1 MEVKN
6 KNNIR
11 VILYILLLL
20 VVFSIIF
27 FIFKNEI
34 SNEKLEK
41 NNVGLVDENTIL
53 PTPDRIIYKNI
64 NNEYIIINSGTS
76 AYTQIYSE
84 LYNRITNTIEGK
96 VYSEDEI
103 SQMQN
108 KGTFIEF
115 DYNSKSKNY
124 VFILEEKEIGIIK
137 RFSDGG
143 QVIQTSLS
151 NKDKLIKK
159 IENLTKD
166 ISTKYDFN
174 TEYNYNS
181 ENKLSKVAND
191 LKLSQTKVAGVYQ
204 QVIEYDEN
212 EYNAI
217 LKKLNFKTSH
227 EMPKVDF
234 NKQSVIVTVSRY
246 EIKDI
251 QKNIGNIKYE
261 LGKFL
266 DEYSVNIFIVSKV
279 VNSKCIY
286 FNTNVDELNVSKI
299 SINDNKNGVE
309 YYVQNGKYYA
319 NINNTKTEI
328 ISIEIAS
335 DIAEEETKKA
345 KYQYQS
351 WKSEFYRGE
360 SIDNSIS
367 GELILGLDDNSR
379 LYHWRAEWQNEEYEG
394 KTMWKIRLFDKN
406 DPLTSLYIYVDAIN
420 GEIIGAG
427 ASSD

>member
-367 GELILGLDDNSR
+367 GELILGLDDISR

-427 ASSD
+427 ASGD

>member
-1 MEVKN
+1 M
-6 KNNIR
+6 
-11 VILYILLLL
+11 
-20 VVFSIIF
+20 
-27 FIFKNEI
+27 
-34 SNEKLEK
+34 
-41 NNVGLVDENTIL
+41 
-53 PTPDRIIYKNI
+53 
-64 NNEYIIINSGTS
+64 
-76 AYTQIYSE
+76 
-84 LYNRITNTIEGK
+84 
-96 VYSEDEI
+96 
-103 SQMQN
+103 
-108 KGTFIEF
+108 
-115 DYNSKSKNY
+115 
-124 VFILEEKEIGIIK
+124 
-137 RFSDGG
+137 
-143 QVIQTSLS
+143 
-151 NKDKLIKK
+151 
-159 IENLTKD
+159 
-166 ISTKYDFN
+166 
-174 TEYNYNS
+174 
-181 ENKLSKVAND
+181 SKVAND

-328 ISIEIAS
+328 ISIKIAS

-367 GELILGLDDNSR
+367 GELILGLDDISR

>member
-1 MEVKN
+1 MEV

-11 VILYILLLL
+11 VILYILLLV

-27 FIFKNEI
+27 FIFKIEI

-96 VYSEDEI
+96 VYLEDEI

-108 KGTFIEF
+108 KGSFIEF
-115 DYNSKSKNY
+115 DYNIKSKNY

-151 NKDKLIKK
+151 NKDRLIKK
-159 IENLTKD
+159 IDNLTKD
-166 ISTKYDFN
+166 IYAKYDFN

-204 QVIEYDEN
+204 KVIEYDEN
-212 EYNAI
+212 EYNAV
-217 LKKLNFKTSH
+217 LKKLNFKTNN
-227 EMPKVDF
+227 EIPKVDF

-328 ISIEIAS
+328 ISIETAS
-335 DIAEEETKKA
+335 DIAEEEAKKA
-345 KYQYQS
+345 KYQYQG
-351 WKSEFYRGE
+351 WKSEFYTRE
-360 SIDNSIS
+360 SENDSIS
-367 GELILGLDDNSR
+367 GELIFELNDISK
-379 LYHWRAEWQNEEYEG
+379 LYYWKAEWQNEEYEG
-394 KTMWKIRLFDKN
+394 KIMWKIRLLDKN
-406 DPLTSLYIYVDAIN
+406 DPLTNLYIYIDAIS
-420 GEIIGAG
+420 GKIIGAG
-427 ASSD
+427 AESD

>member
-20 VVFSIIF
+20 LVFSIIF

-367 GELILGLDDNSR
+367 GELILGLDDISR

>member
-319 NINNTKTEI
+319 NINNTKTEV

-367 GELILGLDDNSR
+367 GELILGLDDISR

>member
-27 FIFKNEI
+27 FIFKIEI

-108 KGTFIEF
+108 KSSFIEF

-124 VFILEEKEIGIIK
+124 VFMLEEKEIGIIK

-151 NKDKLIKK
+151 NKDRLIKK
-159 IENLTKD
+159 IDNLTKD
-166 ISTKYDFN
+166 IYAKYDFN
-174 TEYNYNS
+174 TEYKYNS

-204 QVIEYDEN
+204 KVIEYDEN
-212 EYNAI
+212 EYNAV
-217 LKKLNFKTSH
+217 LKKLNFKTNN
-227 EMPKVDF
+227 EIPKVDF

-328 ISIEIAS
+328 ISIETAS
-335 DIAEEETKKA
+335 DIAEEEAKKA
-345 KYQYQS
+345 KYQYQG
-351 WKSEFYRGE
+351 WKSEFYTRE
-360 SIDNSIS
+360 SENDSIS
-367 GELILGLDDNSR
+367 GELIFELNDISK
-379 LYHWRAEWQNEEYEG
+379 LYHWKAEWQNEEYEG
-394 KTMWKIRLFDKN
+394 KTMWKIRLLDKN
-406 DPLTSLYIYVDAIN
+406 DPLTNLYIYIDAIS
-420 GEIIGAG
+420 GKIIGAG
-427 ASSD
+427 AESD

>member
-27 FIFKNEI
+27 LIFKNEI

-328 ISIEIAS
+328 ISIKIAS

-367 GELILGLDDNSR
+367 GELILGLDDISR

-420 GEIIGAG
+420 GEIIGA
-427 ASSD
+427 

>member
-27 FIFKNEI
+27 LIFKNEI

-108 KGTFIEF
+108 KCTFIEF

-328 ISIEIAS
+328 ISIKIAS

-367 GELILGLDDNSR
+367 GELILGLDDISR

>member
-1 MEVKN
+1 MEVQN

-11 VILYILLLL
+11 VILYVL
-20 VVFSIIF
+20 VLIAVFSIIF
-27 FIFKNEI
+27 LIFKIEI
-34 SNEKLEK
+34 SNENLEK

-96 VYSEDEI
+96 VYLEDKI

-108 KGTFIEF
+108 NGSFIEF

-124 VFILEEKEIGIIK
+124 VFMLDEKEIGIIK
-137 RFSDGG
+137 RFSDSG
-143 QVIQTSLS
+143 QVIQTSLPD
-151 NKDKLIKK
+151 KDKLVKK
-159 IENLTKD
+159 IDTVTKD
-166 ISTKYDFN
+166 ISTKYDFA
-174 TEYNYNS
+174 TEYNLNS
-181 ENKLSKVAND
+181 ENMLSKVETNFN
-191 LKLSQTKVAGVYQ
+191 LSQTKITGVYQ
-204 QVIEYDEN
+204 KVIEYN
-212 EYNAI
+212 EDDYNSI
-217 LKKLNFKTSH
+217 LNKLNFKTNE
-227 EMPKVDF
+227 EMPKIDF
-234 NKQSVIVTVSRY
+234 NKQTVIVTVSRY

-251 QKNIGNIKYE
+251 KKNIGNIKYE
-261 LGKFL
+261 LGQFL
-266 DEYSVNIFIVSKV
+266 DEYSVNIFIASKV

-286 FNTNVDELNVSKI
+286 FNIDSYKTNVSTFSTN
-299 SINDNKNGVE
+299 NKENGVE
-309 YYVQNGKYYA
+309 YCVQNGKYYA
-319 NINNTKTEI
+319 NINNKKTEI
-328 ISIEIAS
+328 LSIETAT
-335 DIAEEETKKA
+335 DIAEKETKKT

-367 GELILGLDDNSR
+367 GELILGLDDISR
-379 LYHWRAEWQNEEYEG
+379 LYHWRAEWQNKEYEG

>member
-64 NNEYIIINSGTS
+64 NNEYIIINSGIS

-367 GELILGLDDNSR
+367 GELILGLDDISR

>member
-345 KYQYQS
+345 KYQYQG
-351 WKSEFYRGE
+351 WKSEFYTRE
-360 SIDNSIS
+360 SENDSIL
-367 GELILGLDDNSR
+367 GELIFELDDISK
-379 LYHWRAEWQNEEYEG
+379 LYHWKAEWQNEEYEG
-394 KTMWKIRLFDKN
+394 KTMWKIRLLDKN
-406 DPLTSLYIYVDAIN
+406 DPLTSLYIYIDAIS
-420 GEIIGAG
+420 GKIIGAG
-427 ASSD
+427 AESD

>member
-367 GELILGLDDNSR
+367 GELILGLDDISR
-379 LYHWRAEWQNEEYEG
+379 LYHWRAEWQNE
-394 KTMWKIRLFDKN
+394 
-406 DPLTSLYIYVDAIN
+406 
-420 GEIIGAG
+420 
-427 ASSD
+427 

>member
-27 FIFKNEI
+27 FIFKIEI

-41 NNVGLVDENTIL
+41 NKVGLVDENTIL

-96 VYSEDEI
+96 VYLEDEI

-108 KGTFIEF
+108 KGSFIEF

-124 VFILEEKEIGIIK
+124 VFMLEEKEIGIIK

-151 NKDKLIKK
+151 NKDRLIKK
-159 IENLTKD
+159 IDNLTKD
-166 ISTKYDFN
+166 IYAKYDFN

-204 QVIEYDEN
+204 KVIEYDEN
-212 EYNAI
+212 EYNAV
-217 LKKLNFKTSH
+217 LKKLNFKTNN
-227 EMPKVDF
+227 EIPKVDF

-251 QKNIGNIKYE
+251 QKNIGNIKYK

-328 ISIEIAS
+328 ISIETAS
-335 DIAEEETKKA
+335 DIAEEEAKKA
-345 KYQYQS
+345 KYQYQG
-351 WKSEFYRGE
+351 WKSEFYTRE
-360 SIDNSIS
+360 SENDSIS
-367 GELILGLDDNSR
+367 GELIFELNDISK
-379 LYHWRAEWQNEEYEG
+379 LYHWKAEWQNEEYEG
-394 KTMWKIRLFDKN
+394 KTMWKIRLLDKN
-406 DPLTSLYIYVDAIN
+406 DPLTNLYIYIDAIS
-420 GEIIGAG
+420 GKIIGAG
-427 ASSD
+427 AESD

>member
-20 VVFSIIF
+20 VVLSIIF

-41 NNVGLVDENTIL
+41 NNVSLVDENTIL

-227 EMPKVDF
+227 KMPKVDF

-328 ISIEIAS
+328 ISIKIAS

-367 GELILGLDDNSR
+367 GELILGLDDISR

-427 ASSD
+427 ASGD

>member
-41 NNVGLVDENTIL
+41 NNVGLVDENNIL

-367 GELILGLDDNSR
+367 GELILGLDDISR